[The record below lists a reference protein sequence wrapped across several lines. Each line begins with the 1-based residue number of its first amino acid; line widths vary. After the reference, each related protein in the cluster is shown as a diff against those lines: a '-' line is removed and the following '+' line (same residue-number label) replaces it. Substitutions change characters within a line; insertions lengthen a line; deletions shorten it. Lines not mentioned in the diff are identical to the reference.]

1 MTPADLKL
9 WIEIYA
15 AMGLMCAIAAIF
27 SALRVL
33 WLYCSDKSLRPVGW
47 KDWLVAA
54 PLAWWRWQ
62 KIYLT
67 TAPVTLGIIALFGS
81 TLPWSRTQEA
91 PPSPARPAG
100 HHAHATSNS

>member
-1 MTPADLKL
+1 MNQADLKL

-27 SALRVL
+27 SVLRVL
-33 WLYCSDKSLRPVGW
+33 WLYCSDRSLRPAGW
-47 KDWLVAA
+47 KGWILAA

-67 TAPVTLGIIALFGS
+67 TAPVTLGIIVLFGS
-81 TLPWSRTQEA
+81 TLPWSRTPEA
-91 PPSPARPAG
+91 WPSPEAPAG
-100 HHAHATSNS
+100 HHAHAMPSS